1 MCVGFRHPA
10 MGRPSS
16 VTDPD
21 LPPEFVHVDQGVY
34 LGDLAHSLPY
44 RDLTVEQ
51 NGDSGAV
58 IPPVLHP
65 LKAPDE
71 QRGSFA
77 AALIAYYGTH
87 VIPYTQTI
95 LYVG

>member
-1 MCVGFRHPA
+1 
-10 MGRPSS
+10 

-21 LPPEFVHVDQGVY
+21 LSPQLVHVDQGVN

-44 RDLTVEQ
+44 RDLALRQ

-65 LKAPDE
+65 LKALDE
-71 QRGSFA
+71 QRSGLA
-77 AALIAYYGTH
+77 PALIAYYGTH
-87 VIPYTQTI
+87 VIPYTQTR
-95 LYVG
+95 LDVG